1 MRRWV
6 ILLSF
11 VLLLC
16 TGCATDPPD
25 ISAPES
31 VPASENT
38 LPQGTVRLC
47 AFNVG
52 KADCLLL
59 TAGDHHL
66 LIDTGENETDAQV
79 VQWLKKRG
87 VSHIDLLLLTH
98 NDKDHIGGAETI
110 LQQFSVGRIVQADY
124 DEESNRY
131 QRYVAAANA
140 AGLSRERLTKETI
153 FSVGGAVIRL
163 IPAAGTGYDS
173 DNDYSILTEVTVG
186 ARRLLLTGDA
196 EKNRLA
202 EFLDTQPAGRYDV
215 IKLPHHGSWNGSTK
229 KFLKA
234 FCGSDVI
241 ISTSLE
247 QEPEE
252 KLTNWL
258 TNNDRKAWYTYNGT
272 VTVETDGTSL
282 TITQEQE

>member
-1 MRRWV
+1 MRRFAG
-6 ILLSF
+6 LLLA

-16 TGCATDPPD
+16 VGCTPGDSD
-25 ISAPES
+25 VSAPES
-31 VPASENT
+31 TAESGLPA
-38 LPQGTVRLC
+38 GTVRLC
-47 AFNVG
+47 VFNVG
-52 KADCLLL
+52 KADCMLL
-59 TAGDHHL
+59 TCGDFQM
-66 LIDTGENETDAQV
+66 LIDTGENETEQQV
-79 VQWLKKRG
+79 AAWLRDWG

-98 NDKDHIGGAETI
+98 NDKDHIGGAEAL
-110 LQQFSVGRIVQADY
+110 LQQFSVARIVQADY

-140 AGLSRERLTKETI
+140 AGLTRQRLTAEETL
-153 FSVGGAVIRL
+153 SAGGAVIRL
-163 IPAAGTGYDS
+163 IPASGTGYDS

-186 ARRLLLTGDA
+186 ERRLLLTGDA
-196 EKNRLA
+196 EKQRLT
-202 EFLDTQPAGRYDV
+202 EFLATQPETVYDV

-234 FCGSDVI
+234 YCGDEVI

-252 KLTNWL
+252 KLVNWL
-258 TNNDRKAWYTYNGT
+258 ENNQRRIWYTYNGT
-272 VTVETDGTSL
+272 VTVLTDGTAL